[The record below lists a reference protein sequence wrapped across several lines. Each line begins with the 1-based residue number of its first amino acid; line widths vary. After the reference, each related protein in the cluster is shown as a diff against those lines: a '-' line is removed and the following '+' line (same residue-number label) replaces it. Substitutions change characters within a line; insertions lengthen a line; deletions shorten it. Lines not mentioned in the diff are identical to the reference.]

1 MAKVVEEDGTAHD
14 VTIDAVSGEVI
25 DSSPDADQSDADK
38 KKLADQISKATQTPA
53 QAAKVATDKKQGKVT
68 SIGLDENDS
77 DALVWQVDVVS
88 KDWKKTTFDVDAA
101 KGTITD
107 EQVDDD

>member
-1 MAKVVEEDGTAHD
+1 MTGK
-14 VTIDAVSGEVI
+14 VI

-38 KKLADQISKATQTPA
+38 QKLADQISKATQTPQ
-53 QAAKVATDKKQGKVT
+53 QAAKVATDKKPGKVT
-68 SIGLDENDS
+68 SIALDENDS
-77 DALVWQVDVVS
+77 NVLVWQVDVVT

-107 EQVDDD
+107 EQVDND